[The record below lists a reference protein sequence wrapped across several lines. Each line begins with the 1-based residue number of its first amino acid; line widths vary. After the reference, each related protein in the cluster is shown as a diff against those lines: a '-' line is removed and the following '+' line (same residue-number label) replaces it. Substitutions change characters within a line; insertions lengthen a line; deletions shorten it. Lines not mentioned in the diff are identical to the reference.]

1 MPVLIAKP
9 ETESNRYLATISKN
23 RFHKDLAIVLSIAK
37 FWLAIVTSSILIAKY
52 QDYS

>member
-9 ETESNRYLATISKN
+9 ESNRYSAIISKN

-37 FWLAIVTSSILIAKY
+37 FWLANET
-52 QDYS
+52 